1 MSDIYKIRRWCGG
14 SSGFSFLIIVWCL
27 KPFKMQNIT
36 KRGVLLPGRPP
47 DLRSDLLLVIHL
59 LISTQR
65 CLNTTRVRAKPLSMF
80 IYVQFYVGATRCLQS
95 NRVYVL
101 RESWAQSPQTGR
113 RRHYVEFKIRG
124 FWRYKHVDEFS
135 HSLLKVTVINVC
147 RPDFPGFTRAVK
159 MSIQYVRLQIHQIR
173 QRFVLTTELIWI
185 SDTLRAELSPPT
197 GLQHQKQSKGFY
209 LSRSILFNFA
219 IK

>member
-1 MSDIYKIRRWCGG
+1 MGRL
-14 SSGFSFLIIVWCL
+14 GFSFLIIVWCL
-27 KPFKMQNIT
+27 KPFKMLNIT

-47 DLRSDLLLVIHL
+47 DLQSDLLLVIHL

-65 CLNTTRVRAKPLSMF
+65 CPNTTRVRAKPLSMF

-159 MSIQYVRLQIHQIR
+159 MSIQYVRI
-173 QRFVLTTELIWI
+173 
-185 SDTLRAELSPPT
+185 
-197 GLQHQKQSKGFY
+197 
-209 LSRSILFNFA
+209 
-219 IK
+219 

>member
-1 MSDIYKIRRWCGG
+1 MGRL
-14 SSGFSFLIIVWCL
+14 GFSFLIIVWCL
-27 KPFKMQNIT
+27 KPFKMQKYHKT
-36 KRGVLLPGRPP
+36 R
-47 DLRSDLLLVIHL
+47 RSVTGQTTRSPVGPAVSIHL

-95 NRVYVL
+95 NRVHVL

-159 MSIQYVRLQIHQIR
+159 MSIQYVRIQIRQIR

-197 GLQHQKQSKGFY
+197 GLQHQTQSKAFIYQDLFY
-209 LSRSILFNFA
+209 LTLQ
-219 IK
+219 

>member
-1 MSDIYKIRRWCGG
+1 MGRL
-14 SSGFSFLIIVWCL
+14 GFSFLIIAWCL

-36 KRGVLLPGRPP
+36 KRGVLLPGRPQ

-65 CLNTTRVRAKPLSMF
+65 CPNTTRVRAKPLSMF

-159 MSIQYVRLQIHQIR
+159 MSIQYVRI
-173 QRFVLTTELIWI
+173 
-185 SDTLRAELSPPT
+185 
-197 GLQHQKQSKGFY
+197 
-209 LSRSILFNFA
+209 
-219 IK
+219 